1 MAPISG
7 GPAHRVDAVRA
18 IVPLDIRTRSTRD
31 ETRFRMTDPGT
42 PVIEERRGDVL
53 LLTLNRPER
62 HNAMNAALNH
72 LLGDAVRRAEPEGAK
87 VIVITGAGAKAFCSG
102 GDMVEMSGIE
112 EAQLPPREERVN
124 GTDELMRTPLP
135 VIAAINGYCY
145 GGGAR
150 LAIACD
156 IRLASETATF
166 RLPGAEYGL
175 VVGAATLPRLVGSS
189 KAKEWIFT
197 ARPFDAREALE
208 AGLVSS
214 LHAPDALLPAALE
227 MAETIAGHSTEAVRE
242 SKRVIDLATLS
253 DEVRTAEEQTNRR
266 LRGSKEQ
273 SERFRQAT
281 RRVTGR

>member
-1 MAPISG
+1 
-7 GPAHRVDAVRA
+7 
-18 IVPLDIRTRSTRD
+18 
-31 ETRFRMTDPGT
+31 MTES
-42 PVIEERRGDVL
+42 PVLEERRGGRGDVL

-72 LLGDAVRRAEPEGAK
+72 VLGDAVRRAEAEAEGVN
-87 VIVITGAGAKAFCSG
+87 VIVLTGAGEKSFCAG
-102 GDMVEMSGIE
+102 GDILEMSGVE
-112 EAQLPPREERVN
+112 QNSVPLPPPGERLSGTEE
-124 GTDELMRTPLP
+124 LAKTPVP

-175 VVGAATLPRLVGSS
+175 VVGAATLPRLVGAS

-197 ARPFDAREALE
+197 ARKFDAEEALA

-214 LHAPDALLPAALE
+214 LYAPEELLPAALE
-227 MAETIAGHSTEAVRE
+227 MAEVIAGHSVASVRE

-253 DEVRTAEEQTNRR
+253 DEASAAEVAANLELRGSEEQTA
-266 LRGSKEQ
+266 
-273 SERFRQAT
+273 RFREAT
-281 RRVTGR
+281 KRVTGR